1 MSAEPPPVAQ
11 RERGAALLTVL
22 ILVGIMGAIAVGVF
36 DRLRLATM
44 LTGNATGLE
53 AARGFALV
61 GEQLLGVRIDDLI
74 AASPQRTTLAGGWQ
88 GRTITL
94 PLPDGVA
101 QARVSDGGNCFNLN
115 SLVTGTPPD
124 ALVSRPLAIEQFTRL
139 MLLLEV
145 PRADAL
151 RIAASA
157 ADWIDSDDRPNPDGA
172 EDGVYAGALRPY
184 RTANTLMAEPSE
196 LRAVQGVTPALYARI
211 RPWLCALPVAELSPI
226 NVNTLLPNQ
235 APLVAMLYGET
246 LPIATARR
254 ALAERPAGGWPASAE
269 FWNTPA
275 LRDVPPPGEA
285 LQQAHVTT
293 RWFALDLDV
302 AVGGTPVH
310 ETGLIDARQPPA
322 RIAARRWTGDE

>member
-1 MSAEPPPVAQ
+1 MRRVSDEQ
-11 RERGAALLTVL
+11 GAALLTVL

-53 AARGFALV
+53 AARGFAEV
-61 GEQLLGVRIDDLI
+61 GEQLVSVRIDDLL
-74 AASPQRTTLAGGWQ
+74 ASSPQRTTLAGGWQ

-94 PLPDGVA
+94 PLPAGTA
-101 QARVSDGGNCFNLN
+101 RARVIDGGNCFNLN
-115 SLVTGTPPD
+115 SLAVGTAPD
-124 ALVSRPLAIEQFTRL
+124 ALVSRPLAIAQFVNL
-139 MLLLEV
+139 MVLV
-145 PRADAL
+145 DVSRSDAR

-172 EDGVYAGALRPY
+172 EDGVYAGAPRPY
-184 RTANTLMAEPSE
+184 RAANTLMAEASE

-211 RPWLCALPVAELSPI
+211 RPWLCALPVADLSPI
-226 NVNTLLPNQ
+226 NVNTLLPAQ
-235 APLVAMLYGET
+235 APLIAMFYGEA
-246 LPIATARR
+246 LSLDTARR
-254 ALAERPAGGWPASAE
+254 VIAERPAGGWSAIAE
-269 FWNTPA
+269 FWNSPA
-275 LRDVPPPGEA
+275 LRDLPPPGEV
-285 LQQAHVTT
+285 LDQPRVTT

-302 AVGGTPVH
+302 AVGATQLH